1 MLFVIRQ
8 WESDVTGQTLT
19 FNSSKPHHAPAP
31 LPWGES
37 SVRLT
42 WPRPMTPLPFLL
54 YPFFSIPP
62 SSPCAQTSQPFL
74 SSPNAFHSFLHLFH
88 LLPLSLSLP
97 LLFCLPSYF
106 RVRGRC
112 NTGPNLS
119 YLCLS
124 PKQPSGFNTVVCG
137 WTCAPD
143 TRPQGELGDWL
154 RDWSTT
160 GLLHR
165 LQGWL
170 SSGSGVFIGL
180 RKEEMYSLN
189 GWIYCVWNA
198 ALRLLVDKLLKQAEL
213 CSCNVIEIL
222 CFCQFGFGMEVSLM
236 RRFIFFH
243 YKLQLCSK
251 PSHPHIT

>member
-1 MLFVIRQ
+1 
-8 WESDVTGQTLT
+8 
-19 FNSSKPHHAPAP
+19 
-31 LPWGES
+31 
-37 SVRLT
+37 
-42 WPRPMTPLPFLL
+42 MTPLPFLL

-112 NTGPNLS
+112 NAGPNLS

-160 GLLHR
+160 GLLHKAAR
-165 LQGWL
+165 LVELRQRCLYRSAERGNVFPKWL
-170 SSGSGVFIGL
+170 
-180 RKEEMYSLN
+180 N
-189 GWIYCVWNA
+189 
-198 ALRLLVDKLLKQAEL
+198 LLCMK
-213 CSCNVIEIL
+213 CC
-222 CFCQFGFGMEVSLM
+222 
-236 RRFIFFH
+236 
-243 YKLQLCSK
+243 
-251 PSHPHIT
+251 T

>member
-1 MLFVIRQ
+1 MWQVRP
-8 WESDVTGQTLT
+8 WPLT
-19 FNSSKPHHAPAP
+19 HPS
-31 LPWGES
+31 
-37 SVRLT
+37 LT
-42 WPRPMTPLPFLL
+42 TPRPLFPEGNPVCGSHDPGQWPLSPSSCTHSSL
-54 YPFFSIPP
+54 YPHPPHVHKLLSLFSPPPMPSTPSCIFFT
-62 SSPCAQTSQPFL
+62 SSHC
-74 SSPNAFHSFLHLFH
+74 
-88 LLPLSLSLP
+88 LSLSLSFSAYP
-97 LLFCLPSYF
+97 HISGSEADATQALTYPISALVLNSPQASIQWYVAGHAHQTPGL
-106 RVRGRC
+106 RVNWETGCVTGRQLDC
-112 NTGPNLS
+112 CT
-119 YLCLS
+119 
-124 PKQPSGFNTVVCG
+124 
-137 WTCAPD
+137 
-143 TRPQGELGDWL
+143 
-154 RDWSTT
+154 
-160 GLLHR
+160 R